1 MPSNSTPQNPPTAFR
16 GSYTAITTPFTAD
29 ASKIDF
35 DRLNAQIQ
43 HQARGGTTGIVVS
56 GTTGESPTLEEHEY
70 HELVERAIALGRGV
84 GLTVIAGA
92 GSNSTAHAVEM
103 QKFAKKA
110 GADATLSVNP
120 YYNKP
125 TQEGLY
131 RHFMTIAD
139 SAEIPTVLYNVP
151 GRSGV
156 ALAPATV
163 ERLAAHPNIRAIK
176 EATGSVDSCGEIAMR
191 CPNLA
196 VLSGDDSMTLAFA
209 SVGAVGVVSVAS
221 NVAPQRVAGLCGAF
235 LAGKWE
241 EALRI
246 HRELFELC
254 RVLFVETNPIPVKAA
269 MKLLGLDTGSM
280 RLPMTE
286 ATPATVERL
295 KQVMSSLELP
305 SGVVTGGCGK
315 AGCGCGR

>member
-1 MPSNSTPQNPPTAFR
+1 MTTQNAKTPQFR
-16 GSYTAITTPFTAD
+16 GSFTAIITPFTQD

-35 DRLNAQIQ
+35 QRLATQIQ
-43 HQARGGTTGIVVS
+43 WQAKGGTAGIVVS
-56 GTTGESPTLEEHEY
+56 GTTGESPTLEHDEY
-70 HELVERAIALGRGV
+70 HELVERSIALARPAGMMV
-84 GLTVIAGA
+84 VAGA

-103 QKFAKKA
+103 QKFAAKA

-131 RHFMTIAD
+131 RHFMTVAD
-139 SAEIPTVLYNVP
+139 SANIPVILYNVP

-163 ERLAAHPNIRAIK
+163 ERLASHPNIRAIK
-176 EATGSVDSCGEIAMR
+176 EATGSVDSCSEIAMR

-196 VLSGDDSMTLAFA
+196 VLSGDDSMTLSFA
-209 SVGAVGVVSVAS
+209 AVGAVGVVSVAS
-221 NVAPQRVAGLCGAF
+221 NVTPHRVSALCSAF
-235 LAGKWE
+235 LNNKWE
-241 EALRI
+241 EARRI

-254 RVLFVETNPIPVKAA
+254 RTLFVETNPIPVKAA
-269 MKLLGLDTGSM
+269 MKLMGLDTGSM

-286 ATPATVERL
+286 ATAPTVDRL
-295 KQVMSSLELP
+295 RAVLSSLELA
-305 SGVVTGGCGK
+305 SANTGGGCGK
-315 AGCGCGR
+315 AGCGCGHR

>member
-1 MPSNSTPQNPPTAFR
+1 MSRNPTGQNPFR
-16 GSYTAITTPFTAD
+16 GSFTAITTPFTAD

-35 DRLNAQIQ
+35 ERLARQIE
-43 HQARGGTTGIVVS
+43 HQAKGGTTGIVVS

-70 HELVERAIALGRGV
+70 HELVERAVALGHAA
-84 GLTVIAGA
+84 GLMVIAGA

-103 QKFAKKA
+103 QKFAAKA

-131 RHFMTIAD
+131 RHFMTVSDAAD
-139 SAEIPTVLYNVP
+139 IPVVLYNVP

-156 ALAPATV
+156 ALAPVTV
-163 ERLAAHPNIRAIK
+163 ERLSLHPNVQAIK
-176 EATGSVDSCGEIAMR
+176 EATGSTDSCGEITMR

-196 VLSGDDSMTLAFA
+196 MLSGDDGMTLPFA
-209 SVGAVGVVSVAS
+209 SLGAVGVVSVVS
-221 NVAPQRVAGLCGAF
+221 NVTPKRVAALCNAF
-235 LAGKWE
+235 LGGRWD

-246 HRELFELC
+246 HRELSELC
-254 RVLFVETNPIPVKAA
+254 RVMFVETNPIPVKAA

-286 ATPATVERL
+286 ATPATVEKI
-295 KQVMSSLELP
+295 KQVMSTLEQV
-305 SGVVTGGCGK
+305 SVTVGGGCGK
-315 AGCGCGR
+315 VGCGCHN

>member
-1 MPSNSTPQNPPTAFR
+1 MAPTSQNPFR
-16 GSYTAITTPFTAD
+16 GSFTAITTPFSAD
-29 ASKIDF
+29 AAKIDF
-35 DRLNAQIQ
+35 ERLGMQIQ
-43 HQARGGTTGIVVS
+43 HQAKGGTTGIVVS
-56 GTTGESPTLEEHEY
+56 GTTGESPTLEKDEY
-70 HELVERAIALGRGV
+70 HELVERSIALGRPA
-84 GLTVIAGA
+84 GLMVIAGA

-103 QKFAKKA
+103 QKFARKA

-131 RHFMTIAD
+131 RHFMTVAD
-139 SAEIPTVLYNVP
+139 AAEIPVVLYNVP

-176 EATGSVDSCGEIAMR
+176 EATGSTDSCGEIAMR

-196 VLSGDDSMTLAFA
+196 VLSGDDSMTLPFA
-209 SVGAVGVVSVAS
+209 AIGAVGVVSVVS
-221 NVAPQRVAGLCGAF
+221 NVTPRRVAALCGAF
-235 LAGKWE
+235 LAGQWE

-246 HRELFELC
+246 HRELFELS
-254 RVLFVETNPIPVKAA
+254 RALFVETNPIPVKAA

-286 ATPATVERL
+286 ATPATVEKLR
-295 KQVMSSLELP
+295 QVLSTLELV
-305 SGVVTGGCGK
+305 SASAAGCGK
-315 AGCGCGR
+315 TGCGCGGR